1 MKNIKNERGVTL
13 TSVLIYVLA
22 LTVIVIIVGRITTY
36 FYKNMNQVSTNTAAA
51 AEYVKFNSYF
61 TNEINIEGNYVDLC
75 ESDVII
81 FSKSENQYTFKNNGI
96 YMNKIKICKDIDSC
110 KFSYN
115 EETKEISVQLKI
127 YGKDYNTTYT
137 VVEEINI

>member
-51 AEYVKFNSYF
+51 
-61 TNEINIEGNYVDLC
+61 
-75 ESDVII
+75 
-81 FSKSENQYTFKNNGI
+81 
-96 YMNKIKICKDIDSC
+96 
-110 KFSYN
+110 
-115 EETKEISVQLKI
+115 EE
-127 YGKDYNTTYT
+127 
-137 VVEEINI
+137 